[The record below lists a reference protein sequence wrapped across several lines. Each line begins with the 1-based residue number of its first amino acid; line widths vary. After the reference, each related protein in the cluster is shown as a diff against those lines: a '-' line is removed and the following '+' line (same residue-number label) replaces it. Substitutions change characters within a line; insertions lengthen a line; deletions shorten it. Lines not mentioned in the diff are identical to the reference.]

1 VARHPDQ
8 VRRAPLTGVLAALV
22 LVAGCAGDTGRDAA
36 APPPAPV
43 PDGPG
48 RLVLEVEHVGG
59 FTTPE
64 ALAARVSL
72 VAVYGDGRVV
82 APGAQIEVYPPPA
95 LPPLQVW
102 QLDAEGVQ
110 TVVDRAVTAGVTDTA
125 DLGSPPV
132 ADAPATRFT
141 LVTDAGTSVREVPAL
156 FELPDDSGLTLEQEA
171 ARGELRGLLE
181 VLTSPEPLGATGPEP
196 YAATAVAAVAG
207 PWTPPTDPALLQ
219 PEAAWPGPAL
229 PGEPLPGGPL
239 PDRAGLSCVVAR
251 GAEADA
257 VLAAAAS
264 ATTLTP
270 WVAGDGSRWTL
281 TLRPLLPHETGCA
294 DLGAR

>member
-1 VARHPDQ
+1 M
-8 VRRAPLTGVLAALV
+8 RRVPLTTVLAALV
-22 LVAGCAGDTGRDAA
+22 LVAGCAGSGGGEAGRPA
-36 APPPAPV
+36 APIS
-43 PDGPG
+43 DGPG
-48 RLVLEVEHVGG
+48 RVVLEVEHVGG
-59 FTTPE
+59 FPTPE
-64 ALAARVSL
+64 TLAARVPL
-72 VAVYGDGRVV
+72 VAVYGDGRIV
-82 APGAQIEVYPPPA
+82 APGAQIAVYPPPA
-95 LPPLQVW
+95 LPSLQVW
-102 QLDAEGVQ
+102 RLDADGVQ
-110 TVVDRAVTAGVTDTA
+110 TVVDRAVTAGVTSTV

-132 ADAPATRFT
+132 ADAPTTRFT
-141 LVTDAGTSVREVPAL
+141 LVTEAGTSVREVPAL
-156 FELPDDSGLTLEQEA
+156 FELPDDSGLTPEQQA

-196 YAATAVAAVAG
+196 YEATAVAAVAE

-239 PDRAGLSCVVAR
+239 TGGAGLSCVVAR

-270 WVAGDGSRWTL
+270 WVADDGSRWTL

-294 DLGAR
+294 DLGTP